1 MGVIDLFGS
10 AKNLLRSINTELNIL
25 LRSHLI
31 GAHPVPSSWPISFYD
46 EAQLLLGF
54 SSSLQYKVIDI
65 QRHISD
71 R

>member
-31 GAHPVPSSWPISFYD
+31 GAHPVPSSWPILFYD
-46 EAQLLLGF
+46 KA
-54 SSSLQYKVIDI
+54 
-65 QRHISD
+65 
-71 R
+71 